1 MYKHHNPTI
10 AQPYL
15 DELLEK
21 LGSNWDDYTW
31 GNNLCASIGCEYG
44 HNKIIIVLI
53 KKIYKD
59 IFFIIFGFLILSM
72 SNFGSLA
79 DGYNLIS
86 FRDLYA
92 PIFRPAIKAAPKA
105 VKPQVNKVAN
115 KAPNTGSIPLKK
127 VIIDSIIIHKLICF
141 EIPQD

>member
-53 KKIYKD
+53 PNSLKD
-59 IFFIIFGFLILSM
+59 DIDNEYEIRMLGNFVMNILI
-72 SNFGSLA
+72 
-79 DGYNLIS
+79 NLV
-86 FRDLYA
+86 F
-92 PIFRPAIKAAPKA
+92 
-105 VKPQVNKVAN
+105 N
-115 KAPNTGSIPLKK
+115 
-127 VIIDSIIIHKLICF
+127 
-141 EIPQD
+141 